1 VAQVIGVIPGT
12 APLLLM
18 SGHRLADAAQALPAI
33 PPVPVGD
40 GIAAVVTESRS
51 SPLAIPDAVWVPA
64 RAALPALPPAT
75 QPAALRAVAVANWR
89 HQSRFCPACGGPVE
103 PDPAREGYLCV
114 REDRAVF
121 PRTDPCIIT
130 AILDQDERLLLSHA
144 ANHPDGLYTLVAG
157 FVEAGEALEAAVR
170 REALEE
176 VGIEVSELRFI
187 RSQPWPFPGSL
198 MASFAALATSTEIRV
213 DGVEIT
219 DAVWFTRPALTRA
232 LASGQVTLP
241 LDYSVARQTVES
253 WRAGAL
259 AGWF

>member
-1 VAQVIGVIPGT
+1 VTQVIGVIPGT
-12 APLLLM
+12 APLILM
-18 SGHRLADAAQALPAI
+18 SGHRLADAVRVFPASQ
-33 PPVPVGD
+33 PVPVGD
-40 GIAAVVTESRS
+40 GIAVV
-51 SPLAIPDAVWVPA
+51 LAEPDSAPPPEANAAWTPA
-64 RAALPALPPAT
+64 RSALPALPPDT
-75 QPAALRAVAVANWR
+75 QPVALRAVAVANWR

-103 PDPAREGYLCV
+103 PDPDREGYLCT
-114 REDRAVF
+114 RENRAVF

-130 AILDQDERLLLSHA
+130 AILDSDERLLLSHA
-144 ANHPDGLYTLVAG
+144 AHHPDGLYTLVAG

-176 VGIEVSELRFI
+176 VGVEVSAMRFI

-219 DAVWFTRPALTRA
+219 HAAWFTRPALTRA
-232 LASGQVTLP
+232 LDSGRLTLP

-253 WRAGAL
+253 WRSGAL